1 MFDPHL
7 TWLLDHRMEVLVVL
21 ILLWSM
27 LTRIALGNVRGSQMA
42 LFAAPPVVLVTW
54 VWILDLNLLD
64 WRHASSLMWWTVAT
78 GFMLGTVLDWRGVS
92 QRVGMGTSLLFA
104 AGAVGI
110 QAWVAD
116 LGALSQGGGL
126 GVSAEDPSAWWSY
139 ESPAGHALKYGLLLA
154 TLCLVLWRSRVS
166 AQGSSLARYVSH
178 FLFALGVAYLMRV
191 QGFDDAYVLVIGLMA
206 VHLVVPA
213 LMGALD
219 AGWLRRANALP
230 VTPRT
235 SHPGWAGV
243 LGLLMP
249 LYLTA
254 WSHVSLAPIVVQG
267 TLGLRALAILTLL
280 LLADLVLRPS
290 GRGTWTTAR
299 SRSEY
304 GARTFFLLIACGLML
319 TAILIQQVQR
329 DLFLAL

>member
-7 TWLLDHRMEVLVVL
+7 TWLLDHRMEVLVLL

-64 WRHASSLMWWTVAT
+64 WRHASSLMWWTVAM
-78 GFMLGTVLDWRGVS
+78 GFMLGMVLDWRNVS

-110 QAWVAD
+110 QAWVTD
-116 LGALSQGGGL
+116 LGAPLQGGGP
-126 GVSAEDPSAWWSY
+126 GVSTDVPNALWSY
-139 ESPAGHALKYGLLLA
+139 ESLAGHALKYGLLLA

-254 WSHVSLAPIVVQG
+254 WSHVSLAPIVAQG

-299 SRSEY
+299 SRGDY

>member
-1 MFDPHL
+1 MFDSHL

-27 LTRIALGNVRGSQMA
+27 LTRIALGNVRGARMA

-64 WRHASSLMWWTVAT
+64 WRHPSSLMWWTVAA
-78 GFMLGTVLDWRGVS
+78 GFTLGMLLDWRDVS
-92 QRVGMGTSLLFA
+92 QRVGLGISLLYTI
-104 AGAVGI
+104 GVVGI
-110 QAWVAD
+110 QAWADGLVA
-116 LGALSQGGGL
+116 LQPS
-126 GVSAEDPSAWWSY
+126 DPMLLTSTPNAWWVN
-139 ESPAGHALKYGLLLA
+139 ESLIDHFLKYALLMS
-154 TLCLVLWRSRVS
+154 TLCLVLWRNRVT
-166 AQGSSLARYVSH
+166 AQGSSLARFVSH

-191 QGFDDAYVLVIGLMA
+191 QGFDEAYVLVIGLMA
-206 VHLVVPA
+206 VHLVVPT
-213 LMGALD
+213 LLGALD
-219 AGWLRRANALP
+219 VGWLRRASALP
-230 VTPRT
+230 VTRRT
-235 SHPGWAGV
+235 SHPGWAGL
-243 LGLLMP
+243 LGLLVP

-254 WSHVSLAPIVVQG
+254 WSHVSLAPNVAQG

-280 LLADLVLRPS
+280 LLADLVVRPS
-290 GRGTWTTAR
+290 PHSNRTTAR
-299 SRSEY
+299 TRAEL